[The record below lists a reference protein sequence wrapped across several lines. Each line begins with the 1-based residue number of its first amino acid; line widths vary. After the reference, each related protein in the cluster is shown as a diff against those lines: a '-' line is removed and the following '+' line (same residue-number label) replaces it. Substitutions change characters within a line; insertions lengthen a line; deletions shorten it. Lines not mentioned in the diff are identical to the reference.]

1 MRLSEAA
8 EIISFAAFLKSQEEN
23 VFKDP
28 RFLHFCLGVCK
39 KYFISEQ
46 IWRGLMSV
54 SGCACVVS
62 CAHRSGTGCG
72 RWGWGFQVV
81 DQVGEVGYIAV

>member
-54 SGCACVVS
+54 SGCACV
-62 CAHRSGTGCG
+62 TGCG